1 MLPGFR
7 FLFATVVLAISV
19 LVFGL
24 GAAALLRAA
33 HEEFV
38 NLPSWRLA
46 QQPVLAPQFEMSGPT
61 LAMLRIEAL
70 AAKPSLDKPRP
81 QAIIRDLPRD
91 FPEARPAEAAAQD
104 RRLSFAAPDIAG
116 QDIIPQDA
124 VKQDVVTQQSMDA
137 QDKTDAPREAEQVS
151 SPAAPQAEQPAL
163 NAQASVVDPAPSE
176 QSATEQAST
185 DEGKTEAVKTTET
198 RIAETRTAALSE
210 VATPDTKSAGAT
222 ASAPASSESKSFEA
236 KSFEEKT
243 GASEASE
250 PRSTE
255 RVATID
261 RSSEAT
267 ASATLPGPVVKKVRR
282 TNVRAIRQRRAA
294 IARARAAARAR
305 AIQQQ
310 GQASDPFGLFGT
322 APRSAAGSQVA
333 PRT

>member
-7 FLFATVVLAISV
+7 FLFATVVLAVSV

-70 AAKPSLDKPRP
+70 AAKPSLDKPRQ
-81 QAIIRDLPRD
+81 QAIIRDIPRD
-91 FPEARPAEAAAQD
+91 LPDAKAAETASQD
-104 RRLSFAAPDIAG
+104 RRLSFAAPDIAR
-116 QDIIPQDA
+116 QDVIPQDA
-124 VKQDVVTQQSMDA
+124 VKQDIVKPDIVTPQNIP
-137 QDKTDAPREAEQVS
+137 QDRSDAPRETEQVS
-151 SPAAPQAEQPAL
+151 SPAAPQAEQLAL
-163 NAQASVVDPAPSE
+163 NAQASVGEPAPSE
-176 QSATEQAST
+176 QSATDQAST
-185 DEGKTEAVKTTET
+185 DEGKTEAAKTT
-198 RIAETRTAALSE
+198 ETRTAALSE
-210 VATPDTKSAGAT
+210 VAKPDAKPADAAA

-236 KSFEEKT
+236 KSFEEKSGT
-243 GASEASE
+243 TEASE

-261 RSSEAT
+261 RSTEAT
-267 ASATLPGPVVKKVRR
+267 ASATLPKPVVKKIRR
-282 TNVRAIRQRRAA
+282 TNVRVIRQRRAAA

-305 AIQQQ
+305 AVQQAP
-310 GQASDPFGLFGT
+310 ASDPFGLFGT
-322 APRSAAGSQVA
+322 APRS
-333 PRT
+333 

>member
-7 FLFATVVLAISV
+7 FLFATVVLAVSV

-70 AAKPSLDKPRP
+70 AAKPSLDKPRQ
-81 QAIIRDLPRD
+81 QAIIRDIPRD
-91 FPEARPAEAAAQD
+91 LPDAKAAETAAQD
-104 RRLSFAAPDIAG
+104 RRLSFAAPDIVR
-116 QDIIPQDA
+116 QDVIPQDT
-124 VKQDVVTQQSMDA
+124 VKQDIVKQDIVTPQNIA
-137 QDKTDAPREAEQVS
+137 QDRSDAPRETEQVS
-151 SPAAPQAEQPAL
+151 SPAAPQTEQFAL

-185 DEGKTEAVKTTET
+185 DEGKTEAVKAAEPKT
-198 RIAETRTAALSE
+198 AETRTAALSE
-210 VATPDTKSAGAT
+210 VAKPDAKPADAAA

-236 KSFEEKT
+236 KSFEEKSGT
-243 GASEASE
+243 TEASE

-261 RSSEAT
+261 RSTEAT
-267 ASATLPGPVVKKVRR
+267 ASATLPKPVVKKIRR
-282 TNVRAIRQRRAA
+282 TNVRVIRQRRAAAA

-305 AIQQQ
+305 AVQQAP
-310 GQASDPFGLFGT
+310 ASDPFGLFGT
-322 APRSAAGSQVA
+322 APRS
-333 PRT
+333 

>member
-7 FLFATVVLAISV
+7 FLFATVVLAVSV

-70 AAKPSLDKPRP
+70 AAKPSLDKPRQ
-81 QAIIRDLPRD
+81 QAIIRDIPRD
-91 FPEARPAEAAAQD
+91 LPDAKAAETAQD
-104 RRLSFAAPDIAG
+104 RRLSFAAPDIAR
-116 QDIIPQDA
+116 QDVIPQDA
-124 VKQDVVTQQSMDA
+124 VKQDIVKPDIVKPDIVTPQNIP
-137 QDKTDAPREAEQVS
+137 QDRSDAPRETEQVS
-151 SPAAPQAEQPAL
+151 VPQAEQFAL

-176 QSATEQAST
+176 QSATDQAST
-185 DEGKTEAVKTTET
+185 DEGKTEVVKTTET
-198 RIAETRTAALSE
+198 RTAALPE
-210 VATPDTKSAGAT
+210 VAKPDAKPADAAA

-236 KSFEEKT
+236 KSFEEKSGT
-243 GASEASE
+243 TEASE

-261 RSSEAT
+261 RSTEAT
-267 ASATLPGPVVKKVRR
+267 ASATLPKPVVKKIRR
-282 TNVRAIRQRRAA
+282 TNVRVIRQRRAAA

-305 AIQQQ
+305 AVQQAP
-310 GQASDPFGLFGT
+310 ASDPFGLFGT
-322 APRSAAGSQVA
+322 APRS
-333 PRT
+333 

>member
-7 FLFATVVLAISV
+7 FLFATVVLAVSV

-70 AAKPSLDKPRP
+70 AAKPSLDKPRQ
-81 QAIIRDLPRD
+81 QAIIRDIPRD
-91 FPEARPAEAAAQD
+91 LPDAKAAETAQD
-104 RRLSFAAPDIAG
+104 RRLSFAAPDIAR
-116 QDIIPQDA
+116 QDVIPQDA
-124 VKQDVVTQQSMDA
+124 VKQDIVKPDIVTPQNIP
-137 QDKTDAPREAEQVS
+137 QDRSDAPRETEQVS
-151 SPAAPQAEQPAL
+151 SPAAPQAEQFAL
-163 NAQASVVDPAPSE
+163 NAQASVVEPAPSE
-176 QSATEQAST
+176 QSATDQAST

-210 VATPDTKSAGAT
+210 VAKPDAKPADAAA

-236 KSFEEKT
+236 KSFEEKSGT
-243 GASEASE
+243 TEASE

-261 RSSEAT
+261 RSTEAT
-267 ASATLPGPVVKKVRR
+267 ASATLPKPVVKKIRR
-282 TNVRAIRQRRAA
+282 TNVRVIRQRRAAA

-305 AIQQQ
+305 AVQQAP
-310 GQASDPFGLFGT
+310 ASDPFGLFGT
-322 APRSAAGSQVA
+322 APRS
-333 PRT
+333 